1 MDSEDKQQALMNLG
15 YTLDDL
21 VNYFRYRDV
30 LQTGKFMRLS
40 MKTRKYEEERPTDSI
55 SRRRAEIM
63 LKGKRRRSHCPDCPD
78 CLCNF
83 GRLRMLRKDEDKLN
97 MLCIAAEAEIA
108 NRTTH
113 ACTQTDPFDLSETLQ
128 KTRDDDRAGKKE
140 EHYEGVGLEEKRSQC
155 IAEDVGEPVLPH
167 LRRLTCADGTKGWD
181 VLEKSWRPIPF
192 SKDFLTARSVALQRT
207 MDTPQW
213 STLTH
218 CEDALTAL
226 RFLKGGLED
235 SQCPL
240 HVRFL
245 ALTRLQ
251 DGLSA
256 LASKGNVVNLVHE
269 GAMDV
274 LLRVVVE
281 HDWDVAN
288 ESAVSSMS
296 VIACNLPLGGVV
308 DGIVESNT
316 MNTFVHLIK
325 RGIKTS
331 NKLQGARMLMRTIC
345 SLFARCSDAAKETLL
360 LQSPTFMGT
369 IVDAVRQTSRS
380 RSSAAYVEDVL
391 GVVQI
396 FCNGSCS
403 RTVALFEKGVVQN
416 IEHIVCNLIMPLS
429 SSPVN
434 RNLFKT
440 AFCTLATFAQNV
452 RENSFYSTFLAQTC
466 KKLYTVLADRLQD
479 EGDQTRRTVGEAY
492 QWEMRRAIVGVS

>member
-1 MDSEDKQQALMNLG
+1 MDSEDKQQALINLG

-21 VNYFRYRDV
+21 VNYFRYRD
-30 LQTGKFMRLS
+30 K
-40 MKTRKYEEERPTDSI
+40 
-55 SRRRAEIM
+55 
-63 LKGKRRRSHCPDCPD
+63 
-78 CLCNF
+78 
-83 GRLRMLRKDEDKLN
+83 EDKLN
-97 MLCIAAEAEIA
+97 MLCIAAEIA
-108 NRTTH
+108 NRTIH

-167 LRRLTCADGTKGWD
+167 LRRLTCADDWLKGWD
-181 VLEKSWRPIPF
+181 VLEKSWRPIPL

-281 HDWDVAN
+281 HNWDVAN

>member
-1 MDSEDKQQALMNLG
+1 MDSEDKQQALINLG

-40 MKTRKYEEERPTDSI
+40 MKTRKYEEE
-55 SRRRAEIM
+55 
-63 LKGKRRRSHCPDCPD
+63 
-78 CLCNF
+78 
-83 GRLRMLRKDEDKLN
+83 DKLN
-97 MLCIAAEAEIA
+97 MLCIAAEIEAEIA
-108 NRTTH
+108 NRTIH

-167 LRRLTCADGTKGWD
+167 LRRLTCADDWLKGWD
-181 VLEKSWRPIPF
+181 VLEKSWRPIPL

-281 HDWDVAN
+281 HNWDVAN

-296 VIACNLPLGGVV
+296 VIACNLRRGVV